1 MEPIETT
8 ATEVAPDAP
17 QPPQSL
23 QQLQQLDPN
32 EVLQVLRETH
42 PEALSIATQRVY
54 IQKLEA
60 ALAAK

>member
-8 ATEVAPDAP
+8 ATEVAPEA
-17 QPPQSL
+17 PQSL

>member
-8 ATEVAPDAP
+8 ATEVAPDA
-17 QPPQSL
+17 PQSL